1 MPFCKYCGAI
11 QDHDAVFCESCGK
24 QIRSRTKP
32 RRERSKIKP
41 AREVLVL
48 TEANY
53 YENSLHYPGKRI
65 TPEAVAQINSLRVK
79 VARYTI
85 TMCAVNKFTRQHPD
99 LMSKDEWR
107 RVEAFIAKKYGLSNI
122 SVFRQTAVYAPPKR
136 NN

>member
-1 MPFCKYCGAI
+1 M
-11 QDHDAVFCESCGK
+11 QDRDAVFCESCGK

-32 RRERSKIKP
+32 RRERSRINP
-41 AREVLVL
+41 AREVFIL

-53 YENSLHYPGKRI
+53 YENNLRYLGKHI
-65 TPEAVAQINSLRVK
+65 TPEMVAQINSLRVQI
-79 VARYTI
+79 ARYTS
-85 TMCAVNKFTRQHPD
+85 TMCAVNQFAWQHPN

-107 RVEAFIAKKYGLSNI
+107 RVEASIAKKYGLSNI

>member
-1 MPFCKYCGAI
+1 M
-11 QDHDAVFCESCGK
+11 QDRDAVFCESCGK

-32 RRERSKIKP
+32 RRERSRINP
-41 AREVLVL
+41 AREVFIL

-53 YENSLHYPGKRI
+53 YENNLRYPGKHI
-65 TPEAVAQINSLRVK
+65 TPEMVAQINSLRVQI
-79 VARYTI
+79 ARYTS
-85 TMCAVNKFTRQHPD
+85 TMCAVNQFAWQHPN

-107 RVEAFIAKKYGLSNI
+107 RVEASIAKKYGLSNI